1 MRKMHVYSHTHWD
14 YEWYFTA
21 NESVIQLIYHMDE
34 VIMALQA
41 GILQTYLLDSQ
52 VSILEE
58 YLSFMPEKTDIIKE
72 LVKSGKLMI
81 GPWYTQSDELIIS
94 GESLA
99 RNLWYGMH
107 YANSLG
113 KCMKIGYLPDSF
125 GQSKDMP
132 KLYNGFGIDNAL
144 FWRGVPSDV
153 CDKREFMWKSM
164 DGSRVL
170 TYNIRDG
177 YFYGGNLIYTD
188 DVDKIE
194 ERFLKQ
200 ATCRNQLFP
209 VGGDQRYVDFNLQQ
223 RIEYYN
229 RHTTHDINYIES
241 DLETFFKE
249 LGEEHDFLTLEGEFI
264 DASVSKIHHSIYSS
278 RYDHKV
284 LNDKIER
291 RILYQLEPFMVMQQM
306 IGIKPKLSVL
316 EKLWK
321 KLLLNHAHD
330 SACGCNS
337 DKTNASISQR
347 LEDCEQMS
355 SMMLDYQVRK
365 VSESLEG
372 VKENNLILYNTL
384 PYTRRTT
391 QKLEVSTKQKDF
403 NIYDASNREIAFDIL
418 ATTREYSGSI
428 RKDISSYDEQ
438 LFYYKHEIQLQLD
451 MEPMSMQICFI
462 EEKQDEIK
470 RIKKDKSYIENEYYQ
485 IEMKN
490 GKLCLFDKR
499 KSTSIED
506 FLYLQDSGDDGDTYD
521 YSYPA
526 YDAIYNLHFSNA
538 EAIFQIE
545 ALTQKLILQ
554 GSWSLPYE
562 LSDRMQ
568 VQMVKD
574 ISYKLEITLD
584 HTNMIQCSLC
594 LNNKVLEHRMRVM
607 FRHEILSLTAIADT
621 LFGTIERKNE
631 PDHMSDWKNMGYREE
646 PSPIYPMLHHVSVKD
661 KESCT
666 VYAKGIKEYE
676 VLDKCIALTLF
687 RGVKYLGKPDLQ
699 RRPGIASGN
708 EFQYIETP
716 DSQLL
721 KELRFAFAVSYD
733 TTYDALHVQK
743 NWLFYATDAL
753 YYQLQEVNRF
763 VNTQKY
769 FVTHP
774 YRDKLKHMHPFLN
787 LDTMND
793 CVLSSMVPV
802 SDTAFALRIFNTRWT
817 VADYEQIHVSDVQEI
832 EETDFM
838 MNTKKQIKIEK
849 QSFQTDILTPEEI
862 KTYKIIKK

>member
-34 VIMALQA
+34 VIMALQE

-58 YLSFMPEKTDIIKE
+58 YLSFMPDKTDIVKE

-99 RNLWYGMH
+99 RNLWYGMQ

-132 KLYNGFGIDNAL
+132 KLYKGFGIENAL

-164 DGSRVL
+164 DGNSVL

-188 DVDKIE
+188 EVDKIE
-194 ERFLKQ
+194 ERFLQ
-200 ATCRNQLFP
+200 NATTTNQLFP
-209 VGGDQRYVDFNLQQ
+209 VGGDQRYVDFNLQE
-223 RIEYYN
+223 RIDYYN
-229 RHTTHDINYIES
+229 KRTTHDIHYIES

-249 LGEEHDFLTLEGEFI
+249 LREEDDFITLEGEFI

-284 LNDKIER
+284 LNDTVER

-337 DKTNASISQR
+337 DKTNASILQR
-347 LEDCEQMS
+347 LQDCEQMS

-372 VKENNLILYNTL
+372 VKENDIILYNTL
-384 PYTRRTT
+384 PYARRIT
-391 QKLEVSTKQKDF
+391 QELEITTKQKGFLIHNQSDKTVM
-403 NIYDASNREIAFDIL
+403 FDIL
-418 ATTREYSGSI
+418 STTHEYSGSI
-428 RKDISSYDEQ
+428 RKDTSTYDEN
-438 LFYYKHEIQLQLD
+438 LFYYKHKIRLQID
-451 MEPMSMQICFI
+451 MEPMSMQIYHI
-462 EEKQDEIK
+462 VENDNEINGFHTEV
-470 RIKKDKSYIENEYYQ
+470 SYIENEYYR
-485 IEMKN
+485 IELKK
-490 GKLCLFDKR
+490 GKLSLFDKR
-499 KSTSIED
+499 KKTEIED
-506 FLYLQDSGDDGDTYD
+506 FLYIQDSGDDGDTYD
-521 YSYPA
+521 YSYPQH
-526 YDAIYNLHFSNA
+526 DAIYDLNFYNA
-538 EAIFQIE
+538 DASFQ
-545 ALTQKLILQ
+545 AGTTFQKLTLK
-554 GSWSLPYE
+554 GSWSLPYQ
-562 LSDRMQ
+562 LTDRVQ
-568 VQMVKD
+568 LQMVKD
-574 ISYKLEITLD
+574 IPYELEIVLD
-584 HTNMIQCSLC
+584 HTNLIQCSLS
-594 LNNKVLEHRMRVM
+594 LDNQVLEHRMRVM
-607 FRHEILSLTAIADT
+607 IRHDIISSTAIADT
-621 LFGTIERKNE
+621 LFGTIERENE
-631 PDHMSDWKNMGYREE
+631 PAHMKDWKEKGYREE

-676 VLDKCIALTLF
+676 VLKECISLTLF
-687 RGVKYLGKPDLQ
+687 RSVRYLGKPDLQ

-716 DSQLL
+716 ESELL
-721 KELRFAFAVSYD
+721 KELHFSFAISYD
-733 TTYDALHVQK
+733 TTYDALQIQK
-743 NWLFYATDAL
+743 NWLFYATDVL
-753 YYQLQEVNRF
+753 YYQMQEINRF

-774 YRDKLKHMHPFLN
+774 YREKLKHMQSFLN
-787 LDTMND
+787 LDD
-793 CVLSSMVPV
+793 LKDAVFSSIAPI
-802 SDTAFALRIFNTRWT
+802 SDKAFALRMFNTRW
-817 VADYEQIHVSDVQEI
+817 VATENENIHIKNVQSI
-832 EETDFM
+832 EEVDFM
-838 MNTKKQIKIEK
+838 MTTKQQVNIENQK
-849 QSFQTDILTPEEI
+849 FQTGTLTPEEI
-862 KTYKIIKK
+862 KTYKITKK